1 MAERSWCRIE
11 FAAKDRE
18 KVLKTLGCEP
28 DEIGE
33 RFLELHE
40 STGGGAGEQDA
51 LDGARICYIAKWD
64 GYNGSYAAG
73 IRYVNS
79 RRGVSFATNDQSGY
93 LPMVAVGEN
102 LTMDPHTLAA
112 FVNDLRVA
120 RRVRSYID
128 NN

>member
-18 KVLKTLGCEP
+18 KVLKALGYKP

-51 LDGARICYIAKWD
+51 LDGARVRYIAKWD

-73 IRYVNS
+73 IRYVDT
-79 RRGVSFATNDQSGY
+79 RRGVSFATSEAVGY

-102 LTMDPHTLAA
+102 LMLDPPTLAA
-112 FVNDLRVA
+112 FVNDLRMA
-120 RRVRSYID
+120 RRVRHYID